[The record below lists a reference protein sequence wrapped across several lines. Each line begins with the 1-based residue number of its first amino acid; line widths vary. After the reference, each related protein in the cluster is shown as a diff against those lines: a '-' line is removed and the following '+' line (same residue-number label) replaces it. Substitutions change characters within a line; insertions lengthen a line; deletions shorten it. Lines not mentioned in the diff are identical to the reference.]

1 MKDLTILHVFPDE
14 KFFDSASNTYDRLRG
29 VVNLYYLYTPTLDY
43 QFKRIKYTD
52 KVTIINDRQRYLELF
67 SDKDIDVILFHSLR
81 KSLLDYFKYIDKN
94 KVVIWWSWG
103 GDTYNTIFNDV
114 KPLIHWE
121 MYKPITSNYMQE
133 HSTPS
138 STQKRTLRQLLRSL
152 KHKYIVRKIIRRI
165 DYFIPCIPIDYKLLK
180 EQCNYF
186 RADIFPYPKQIKS
199 LSPVCHRTPKNI
211 LIGNSLT
218 YTNNHLD
225 IFERINKFQLSKDQK
240 YIIPINYG
248 WGNAFGNN
256 PDTLISISKLKPQ
269 NTIWLKDYL
278 DRDEYFRL
286 FGNITHAIFGVLR
299 QQAMGNIYECLA
311 KGIKVYLYKDSI
323 VAKQLKKDGYI
334 FYSIEDDLT
343 EESLSQCLGQEE
355 AEHNLHLME
364 EFYSEKDFQITQN
377 KFDEIRDKR

>member
-152 KHKYIVRKIIRRI
+152 KHKYIV
-165 DYFIPCIPIDYKLLK
+165 
-180 EQCNYF
+180 
-186 RADIFPYPKQIKS
+186 
-199 LSPVCHRTPKNI
+199 
-211 LIGNSLT
+211 
-218 YTNNHLD
+218 
-225 IFERINKFQLSKDQK
+225 
-240 YIIPINYG
+240 
-248 WGNAFGNN
+248 
-256 PDTLISISKLKPQ
+256 
-269 NTIWLKDYL
+269 
-278 DRDEYFRL
+278 
-286 FGNITHAIFGVLR
+286 
-299 QQAMGNIYECLA
+299 
-311 KGIKVYLYKDSI
+311 
-323 VAKQLKKDGYI
+323 
-334 FYSIEDDLT
+334 
-343 EESLSQCLGQEE
+343 
-355 AEHNLHLME
+355 
-364 EFYSEKDFQITQN
+364 
-377 KFDEIRDKR
+377 